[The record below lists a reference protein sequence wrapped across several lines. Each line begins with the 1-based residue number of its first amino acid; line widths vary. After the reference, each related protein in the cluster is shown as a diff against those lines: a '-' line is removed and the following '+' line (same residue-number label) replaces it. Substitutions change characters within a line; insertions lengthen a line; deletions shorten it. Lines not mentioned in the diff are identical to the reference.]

1 MRLVGF
7 PIVPLAALIGALGV
21 SNAAHAQ
28 KTLDAYAQPA
38 LKDLSA
44 SVDVLSHN
52 DGELRKIGKGYVDAY
67 KLAKQEVQ
75 CREPSQ
81 MRFQGKKGLF
91 TIRYITNGARKLT
104 EVPTLRIRKVDD
116 ISKEPGKG
124 DSISDLGVITPA
136 WADRVEAKWVR
147 AETKG
152 GANLQVFEF
161 WYKEDPRRRHT
172 ISVDPATKTIVEHI
186 DHHRS
191 KKKPGF
197 RKRLV
202 FSQPK
207 QVNGVW
213 LPTRA
218 ALYNGENKLSAEV
231 KYESIQVNSGLSE
244 KLFKF

>member
-1 MRLVGF
+1 MRLAGFSMVPVLAVGLTL
-7 PIVPLAALIGALGV
+7 LAG
-21 SNAAHAQ
+21 SAAHAQ
-28 KTLDAYAQPA
+28 KSLDDYTQPA

-44 SVDVLSHN
+44 SVGVLSHN
-52 DGELRKIGKGYVDAY
+52 DRELRKIGKGYSDAY
-67 KLAKQEVQ
+67 KLGQQEVQ

-81 MRFQGKKGLF
+81 VRFQGKKGLF
-91 TIRYITNGARKLT
+91 TIRYITNGNRKLT

-136 WADRVEAKWVR
+136 FADRVEAKWLR
-147 AETKG
+147 SETRD
-152 GANLQVFEF
+152 GATLQVFEF

-172 ISVDPATKTIVEHI
+172 VSMDPATKTIVEHI

-197 RKRLV
+197 RKRLL

-213 LPTRA
+213 VPTRA

-231 KYESIQVNSGLSE
+231 KYESIKVNTGLAE

>member
-1 MRLVGF
+1 MSLVGIRF
-7 PIVPLAALIGALGV
+7 VPMAAALATLAL
-21 SNAAHAQ
+21 SSAAHAQ
-28 KTLDAYAQPA
+28 KSLENYTQPA

-67 KLAKQEVQ
+67 KLARQEIQ

-91 TIRYITNGARKLT
+91 TIRYVTNGSRKLT
-104 EVPTLRIRKVDD
+104 EVPTLRIRKVED
-116 ISKEPGKG
+116 IAKEPGKG

-136 WADRVEAKWVR
+136 WADRVEARWVR
-147 AETKG
+147 TENKG
-152 GANLQVFEF
+152 GNTLQVFEF

-172 ISVDPATKTIVEHI
+172 ISIDPDTKTIVEHI

-231 KYESIQVNSGLSE
+231 KYESIQVNTGLSE